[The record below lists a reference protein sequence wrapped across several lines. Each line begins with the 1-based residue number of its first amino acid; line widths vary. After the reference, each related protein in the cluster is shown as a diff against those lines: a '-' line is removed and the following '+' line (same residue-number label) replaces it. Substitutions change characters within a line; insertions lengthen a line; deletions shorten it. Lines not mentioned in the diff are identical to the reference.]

1 MMEPFGQS
9 DPCTNLNHRRA
20 DAPVGHCPQ
29 CGSVV
34 NARIP
39 AQQCSE
45 SHHAAA
51 RRERAVFCVDCGKQL
66 IFNR

>member
-1 MMEPFGQS
+1 MGRFGQAEL
-9 DPCTNLNHRRA
+9 CTNLNHRRK

-34 NARIP
+34 NDRLP
-39 AQQCSE
+39 TQQCSE

-51 RRERAVFCVDCGKQL
+51 RRDRGTFCVDCGTQL
-66 IFNR
+66 IFDR